1 MAGVRRRPG
10 ERLPVEAWRG
20 LPTRLLL
27 GTVVTVVAPCRHSA
41 GYTKAPRPR
50 LMGRPERWRPRP
62 ETESASA
69 PHRGLPALPAIPT
82 TPSLWSMPDV
92 DDSLVAMA
100 LTALGVT
107 DDRALRPGGQ
117 KAVRLVRRG
126 TERLVMKVIPVPSST
141 ADALRRA
148 EREVELLR
156 SLQDPHVVRVVSD
169 LAELGEPVSGA
180 AWLEEYLDGD
190 DLGSHLGPQW
200 PWEETAV
207 MGLHVARG
215 LAAGHAKSVVH
226 RDLSAN
232 NVRRTS
238 DGTYKVMDFGFA
250 RHTLRSG
257 LTIAGQP
264 GTPGFLSPEHLHTYS
279 GAPTAASDV
288 FCVGIL
294 MFTALAG
301 ELPIPWEGDDATYI
315 RNLMEVRVPNL
326 AAIRPDLSTA
336 QVRLVER
343 CLHRQPA
350 RRFLNGQR
358 LAEAIEAKS

>member
-1 MAGVRRRPG
+1 
-10 ERLPVEAWRG
+10 
-20 LPTRLLL
+20 
-27 GTVVTVVAPCRHSA
+27 
-41 GYTKAPRPR
+41 
-50 LMGRPERWRPRP
+50 
-62 ETESASA
+62 
-69 PHRGLPALPAIPT
+69 
-82 TPSLWSMPDV
+82 MPDV

-100 LTALGVT
+100 LTTLGVT
-107 DDRALRPGGQ
+107 DERPLRPGGQ
-117 KAVRLVRRG
+117 KAVRLVRQG
-126 TERLVMKVIPVPSST
+126 DELLVMKVIPIASST

-148 EREVELLR
+148 EREVELLG
-156 SLQDPHVVRVVSD
+156 SFKDPHVVQVVSE
-169 LAELGEPVSGA
+169 LAELGDPVVGA

-200 PWEETAV
+200 PWDEVAV
-207 MGLHVARG
+207 MGLHVSRG
-215 LAAGHAKSVVH
+215 LAAGHARSVVH

-257 LTIAGQP
+257 LTFAGQP

-294 MFTALAG
+294 MYAALTG
-301 ELPIPWEGDDATYI
+301 DLPIPWEGDDATYI
-315 RNLMEVRVPNL
+315 RSLMEVRVPSL
-326 AAIRPDLSTA
+326 AAVRPDLTTP

-358 LAEAIEAKS
+358 LAEAIEAIS